1 MKLLLILVKSA
12 YNNSGNI
19 MPKRFGCI
27 SNTIEINLCEDFTG
41 KKFCSP
47 FQNKIFQKID
57 FYLKGQN
64 QNFLKK
70 NFTLQAA

>member
-1 MKLLLILVKSA
+1 MHLYDA
-12 YNNSGNI
+12 YLKDFAQFLNQFNAYGIDGGLNI

-47 FQNKIFQKID
+47 FED
-57 FYLKGQN
+57 H
-64 QNFLKK
+64 
-70 NFTLQAA
+70 